1 MSEFFGLWKRQ
12 NIPACTNSVRVFI
25 TLMLDTIR
33 KKKKKKKTTQRQH
46 AIQKFCPGDLAVV

>member
-12 NIPACTNSVRVFI
+12 NIPACTNSVRIFL

-33 KKKKKKKTTQRQH
+33 KKKMVKKKKKKKKKKKTKNTQR
-46 AIQKFCPGDLAVV
+46 

>member
-33 KKKKKKKTTQRQH
+33 KKKKKNTQRSDT
-46 AIQKFCPGDLAVV
+46 IQKFCPGDLAVV